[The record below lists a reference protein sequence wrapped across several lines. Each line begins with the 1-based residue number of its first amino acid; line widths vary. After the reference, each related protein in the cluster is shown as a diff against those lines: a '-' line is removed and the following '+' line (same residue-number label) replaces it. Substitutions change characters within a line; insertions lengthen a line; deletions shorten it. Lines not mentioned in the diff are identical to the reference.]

1 MKEEELISDRIP
13 LIQTEL
19 NLVICYLDFFPLS
32 VYSDIDAMLLLLAL
46 YFHNFDYSFIQ
57 IITGNNT

>member
-19 NLVICYLDFFPLS
+19 NLVICYLDFSHCQYIVIL
-32 VYSDIDAMLLLLAL
+32 MLLAL
-46 YFHNFDYSFIQ
+46 YFQNFDYSFIQ